1 MACHGLTLLWVWV
14 CVWLAVGVKI
24 KLSRNLAS
32 IGREAD
38 NLRTLRTRGGKA
50 AAQGVINMLDFFEN
64 YDG

>member
-1 MACHGLTLLWVWV
+1 MYA

-24 KLSRNLAS
+24 KLSKNLAS

-50 AAQGVINMLDFFEN
+50 AAQGVISMLDFFEN